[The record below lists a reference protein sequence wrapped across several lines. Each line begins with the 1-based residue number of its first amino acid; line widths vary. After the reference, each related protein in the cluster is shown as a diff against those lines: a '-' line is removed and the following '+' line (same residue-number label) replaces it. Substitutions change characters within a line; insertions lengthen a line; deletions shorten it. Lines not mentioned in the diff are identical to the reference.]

1 MHHEPIKDGIKG
13 ARAWKVRYV
22 SLDVNDVKHEVT
34 GLVIAPSKHGANRP
48 IVTWTHGTTG
58 IGDAACPSA
67 QPDPA
72 RELSLYFSPESCQQ
86 IDFGVPGL
94 QGYIDAGYVVVATDY
109 QGLGS
114 PGIHQYT
121 INRSNARD
129 GIYIAH
135 AARALPV
142 GAGKKVLCVGWS
154 QGGGTAAGMAELPD
168 SDFGDLV
175 LLGTA
180 CMSPAVPLMSLTN
193 LTGDAA
199 ALSNAK
205 LAPDAHLLM
214 TIMGLASGF
223 PKLRLSD
230 VLTPLGERVMM
241 TAWEHQPVHH
251 LGDTVTRNFN
261 LKGAFMHANFLELP
275 AWRAALIKGS
285 AGQVKPRCP
294 ILVLIDGFGGGI
306 QIPVTW
312 QKAYVN
318 KMTEL
323 GGKVESREYPND
335 DHYSLPKASTPD
347 VQAWFKQL
355 LAQSH

>member
-1 MHHEPIKDGIKG
+1 M
-13 ARAWKVRYV
+13 RYI
-22 SLDVNDVKHEVT
+22 SLDLNDVKHEVT
-34 GLVIAPSKHGANRP
+34 GLVIAPSRPGANRP

-72 RELSLYFSPESCQQ
+72 RELSLYFTPDSCQQ

-114 PGIHQYT
+114 PGRHQYL

-180 CMSPAVPLMSLTN
+180 CMSPGVPVLSLTN
-193 LTGDAA
+193 KPTGDAA

-205 LAPDAHLLM
+205 LAPDPHLLM
-214 TIMGLASGF
+214 TIMGLASAF

-230 VLTPLGERVMM
+230 VLTPLGESVVMA
-241 TAWEHQPVHH
+241 AWQHEPVHH
-251 LGDTVTRNFN
+251 FGDTVTRNFN
-261 LKGAFMHANFLELP
+261 LKGAFMHASFLELP
-275 AWRAALIKGS
+275 EWRAGLIKGS
-285 AGQVKPRCP
+285 AARVKPRCP
-294 ILVLIDGFGGGI
+294 ILVLIDGFAGGT
-306 QIPVTW
+306 QVPVSW
-312 QKAYVN
+312 QKQYIQ

-323 GGKVESREYPND
+323 GGKVEERYYPND
-335 DHYSLPKASTPD
+335 DHYSLPKSSTPA

-355 LAQSH
+355 LAR